1 MTPSKLIQALTGNAE
16 PVADVSDP
24 GMTDPVFVE
33 KLASAVDFI
42 SESMGSDEKVA
53 SPEEDLIDQVV
64 AESVDAETETKTE
77 AKPEAKTESAP
88 VADLGERLRKQL
100 HARIQAKK
108 DATVEPDKTD
118 ETNENVLGKLLELRP
133 SAGPDAEEAPETA
146 PVAEDEPAEE
156 TDSAPADEEVGEK
169 AASADLSLAEV
180 LEGALQANEL
190 EEGVQE
196 LPKTASVRG
205 VEGPKARKAAIDT
218 LKKGLMAKFG
228 KEA

>member
-1 MTPSKLIQALTGNAE
+1 MTPSKLIQALTGSAD
-16 PVADVSDP
+16 PVTDTSDP

-42 SESMGSDEKVA
+42 SESMGSDDEGA
-53 SPEEDLIDQVV
+53 SPEETLIDRVV
-64 AESVDAETETKTE
+64 AESVDPDAAEPKAE
-77 AKPEAKTESAP
+77 PAP

-100 HARIQAKK
+100 HARIQAKSVP
-108 DATVEPDKTD
+108 AEPDKT
-118 ETNENVLGKLLELRP
+118 TENVLGKLLELRP
-133 SAGPDAEEAPETA
+133 SAGPDVVETDEAA
-146 PVAEDEPAEE
+146 PVAEDEPEE

-180 LEGALQANEL
+180 LAGALQANEL
-190 EEGVQE
+190 EEGVSE
-196 LPKTASVRG
+196 PPKTASVRG

-218 LKKGLMAKFG
+218 LKQGLMAKFG